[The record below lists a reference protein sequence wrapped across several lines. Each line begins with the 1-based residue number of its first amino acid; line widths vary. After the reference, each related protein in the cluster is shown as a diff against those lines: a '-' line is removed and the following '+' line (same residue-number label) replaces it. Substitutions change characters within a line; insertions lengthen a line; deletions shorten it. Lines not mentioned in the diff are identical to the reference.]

1 MDGFRSQ
8 QKGIEMDMKLN
19 TLWRDA
25 KTGEQLAIIDL
36 LAYVVLGFFISLSIA
51 IVLAGVVLLLN
62 SLSSTDIVSALTIFK
77 TVVV

>member
-1 MDGFRSQ
+1 
-8 QKGIEMDMKLN
+8 MDMKLN